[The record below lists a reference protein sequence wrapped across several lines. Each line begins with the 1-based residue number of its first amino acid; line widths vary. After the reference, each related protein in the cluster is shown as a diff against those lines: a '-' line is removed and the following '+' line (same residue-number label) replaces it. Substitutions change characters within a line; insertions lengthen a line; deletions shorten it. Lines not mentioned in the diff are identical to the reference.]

1 MQITNK
7 STTALPSTLL
17 GTRPGVA
24 AEEAEKARKA
34 KEAAANGVTGTS
46 GSGTSPAA
54 NGVTGTAPPADG
66 SLGSLE
72 LVLPSAESV
81 ETDRAALGS
90 ELQIALGVAG
100 IRAVPPIDFKL
111 DQGEIDV
118 DASDPRRQ
126 QILDTLKQ
134 NPDLSTKLKK
144 LVSDAQFLEHGKAQ
158 EGWYKQVNAGVDP
171 DKANQN
177 LLNAAAQIDK
187 STGFTLKGDELTLEA
202 SGLGEKL
209 MDVEKGAVSDDEKM
223 WKETL
228 RLTDRRKDGLI
239 RDPAQVEQERKQ
251 DEKDG
256 HGLAVKGGG
265 KPALNAD
272 GGAGGGGGT

>member
-34 KEAAANGVTGTS
+34 REAAANGVTGTS
-46 GSGTSPAA
+46 GSTTNPTTGAA
-54 NGVTGTAPPADG
+54 GGVTGTAPPANG

-72 LVLPSAESV
+72 LVLPSEESV
-81 ETDRAALGS
+81 ATDRAALGS

-111 DQGEIDV
+111 DKGEIDV
-118 DASDPRRQ
+118 DADDPRRQ
-126 QILDTLKQ
+126 QVLDALKQ
-134 NPDLSTKLKK
+134 NPDLSEKLKK
-144 LVSDAQFLEHGKAQ
+144 LVSDVQFLEHGKAT
-158 EGWYKQVNAGVDP
+158 EGWYKQVNAGIDP
-171 DKANQN
+171 DKASQN
-177 LLNAAAQIDK
+177 LLNAAAKIDQA
-187 STGFTLKGDELTLEA
+187 TGFTLAGADLTLEA

-265 KPALNAD
+265 KPALNT
-272 GGAGGGGGT
+272 GGSAAGA

>member
-1 MQITNK
+1 M
-7 STTALPSTLL
+7 
-17 GTRPGVA
+17 
-24 AEEAEKARKA
+24 EK
-34 KEAAANGVTGTS
+34 
-46 GSGTSPAA
+46 
-54 NGVTGTAPPADG
+54 
-66 SLGSLE
+66 
-72 LVLPSAESV
+72 
-81 ETDRAALGS
+81 
-90 ELQIALGVAG
+90 
-100 IRAVPPIDFKL
+100 
-111 DQGEIDV
+111 GEIDV

-134 NPDLSTKLKK
+134 NPDLSQKLKK
-144 LVSDAQFLEHGKAQ
+144 LVSDVQFLEHAKAT
-158 EGWYKQVNAGVDP
+158 EGWYKQVNAGIDP

-177 LLNAAAQIDK
+177 LLSASAQIDK
-187 STGFTLKGDELTLEA
+187 ATGFTLKGDELTLEA

-239 RDPAQVEQERKQ
+239 RDPAQVEQERKD

-265 KPALNAD
+265 KPALNASGAGTG
-272 GGAGGGGGT
+272 GGAAA